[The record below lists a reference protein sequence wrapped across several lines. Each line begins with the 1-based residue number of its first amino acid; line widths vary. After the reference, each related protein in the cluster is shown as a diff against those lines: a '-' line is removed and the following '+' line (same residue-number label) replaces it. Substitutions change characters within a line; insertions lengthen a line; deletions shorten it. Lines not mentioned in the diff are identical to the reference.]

1 MLKIACRTALLLF
14 GLVSTVFSQGAVE
27 GHFDVGEGGRLMLNL
42 KKIGGSIEIEGWEQ
56 ARVEIKGET
65 YGQGWDKDCGISLHG
80 NNTEVVI
87 SPDCGYPAKRDDYR
101 RAKVSLK
108 IKVPKKF
115 DVKLEADAE
124 TTISQVEGRID
135 IAIGNAGLDLSGVY
149 GRADIHTANGR
160 IYITGC
166 KLDGNISNTNGRLT
180 MEKSSVQGEVRTTN
194 SSMELSDAPYGIALG
209 STNGTIRIGS
219 AKEFVR
225 ARTTNGSVRI
235 GELDG
240 RLEVETVNGSVEA
253 KMIGNRAS
261 NGHDV
266 DLETLNGDVELLLPD
281 DFSMEV
287 DIVVTERNS
296 RKRSRRYTIASD
308 FNISV
313 DTVELGRDDY
323 EVRGKGSVRGGKNK
337 LYVRAVNGDVY
348 LRKARGEL

>member
-1 MLKIACRTALLLF
+1 MLKSVCKTALLFF
-14 GLVSTVFSQGAVE
+14 GLVSTVFSQGTVD
-27 GHFDVGEGGRLMLNL
+27 GRFDVGNGGRLILNL
-42 KKIGGSIEIEGWEQ
+42 DKIGGTIAIEGWEQ

-65 YGQGWDKDCGISLHG
+65 YGQGWDKDCGLSMRG
-80 NNTEVVI
+80 DNTEVAVG
-87 SPDCGYPAKRDDYR
+87 PDCGYPAKRDEYR

-115 DVKLEADAE
+115 DIKLEADAE
-124 TTISQVEGRID
+124 TTISQVEGRMD
-135 IAIGNAGLDLSGVY
+135 IAIGNADLDLSWIY

-160 IYITGC
+160 IYITDC

-180 MEKSSVQGEVRTTN
+180 IEKSSVQGEVRTTN

-240 RLEVETVNGSVEA
+240 RLEVETVNGNVEA
-253 KMIGNRAS
+253 KMIGNGA
-261 NGHDV
+261 NGGHDI
-266 DLETLNGDVELLLPD
+266 DLETLNGDIELLLPD
-281 DFSMEV
+281 DFSMNV

-337 LYVRAVNGDVY
+337 VYVRAVNGDVH